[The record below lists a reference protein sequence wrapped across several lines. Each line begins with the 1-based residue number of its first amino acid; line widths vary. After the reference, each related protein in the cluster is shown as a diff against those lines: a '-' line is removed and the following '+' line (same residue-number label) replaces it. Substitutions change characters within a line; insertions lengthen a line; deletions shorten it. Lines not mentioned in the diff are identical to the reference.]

1 MLSALSAVIRSEVRS
16 DYKRCA
22 FYCRASG
29 GLFRRWNALTV
40 KASPLG
46 KYAAAVAAI
55 VVLLV
60 ICAALYSH
68 TFGEPDTLIDAMA
81 LIAFGLITGTAGSL
95 TLLNGTVKR
104 TDEQDVELIS
114 LRREVN
120 DLRQS
125 RS

>member
-1 MLSALSAVIRSEVRS
+1 M
-16 DYKRCA
+16 
-22 FYCRASG
+22 
-29 GLFRRWNALTV
+29 

-120 DLRQS
+120 DLRQN